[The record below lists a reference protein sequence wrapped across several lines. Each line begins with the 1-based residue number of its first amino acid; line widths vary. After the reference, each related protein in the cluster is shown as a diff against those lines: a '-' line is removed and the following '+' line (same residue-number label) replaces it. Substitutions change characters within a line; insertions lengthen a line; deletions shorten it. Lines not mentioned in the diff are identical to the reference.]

1 MDQRDIDTIIR
12 LSKEGKQTAKIWA
25 EDYPELD
32 YWDVYQVINEAGEQS
47 ALGVKRTISNRLSEL
62 REMAQNKN
70 NYDDEDFNKVIDGID
85 ELVTFLYERH
95 KANQKKLD
103 SIRETINS

>member
-1 MDQRDIDTIIR
+1 MEQRDIDTIIR

-32 YWDVYQVINEAGEQS
+32 YWEVYNVIDEAGEQS
-47 ALGVKRTISNRLSEL
+47 ALGVKRTISNRLNNL

-70 NYDDEDFNKVIDGID
+70 NYTEEDFRKMIDEIDG
-85 ELVTFLYERH
+85 LVNFLYERH

-103 SIRETINS
+103 CIRDTINS